1 MIIQKFPHYVIKTW
15 HNTKWPIFQRGF
27 STGRKYKLV
36 QKKTAKQNISN
47 AVCRKRKAIV
57 FIGGRKKFGGGGEFE
72 CGMTQSNQKN

>member
-1 MIIQKFPHYVIKTW
+1 M
-15 HNTKWPIFQRGF
+15 
-27 STGRKYKLV
+27 
-36 QKKTAKQNISN
+36 SN